1 MKIIFRA
8 DDLGFSEGV
17 NCGIYRAV
25 KDGPITCTGLMPNM
39 PQAAAGY
46 EMVRDTGVEVGQH
59 TNICVGRPLSDPA
72 RIPSL
77 VGSDGNFC
85 TSREIRARKQDTI
98 VLEEVE
104 LEIQAQLDRFRAI
117 TGKDPAYFEGHAVM
131 SPNFFQGLKNVAAR
145 NGLLYCDPVDPQW
158 SKEHGIQCASF
169 YHLDEKGLYD
179 PCKYSF
185 GW

>member
-117 TGKDPAYFEGHAVM
+117 TGKDPA
-131 SPNFFQGLKNVAAR
+131 
-145 NGLLYCDPVDPQW
+145 
-158 SKEHGIQCASF
+158 
-169 YHLDEKGLYD
+169 
-179 PCKYSF
+179 
-185 GW
+185 

>member
-39 PQAAAGY
+39 PQAVAGY

-117 TGKDPAYFEGHAVM
+117 TGKDPAYF
-131 SPNFFQGLKNVAAR
+131 
-145 NGLLYCDPVDPQW
+145 
-158 SKEHGIQCASF
+158 
-169 YHLDEKGLYD
+169 
-179 PCKYSF
+179 
-185 GW
+185 